1 MIKNV
6 NNTLLQDWLK
16 RNPLTVYY
24 ELAEPVITEISLKGY
39 PYVYK
44 DGSVQLNT
52 EIPHTTKVKYNV
64 NQEHL
69 INGQNETIIRH
80 DKQIDNLYDYIELY
94 LEEEYRMELFRM
106 QLELSL

>member
-1 MIKNV
+1 MK
-6 NNTLLQDWLK
+6 Q
-16 RNPLTVYY
+16 NPLTVYY
-24 ELAEPVITEISLKGY
+24 ELDAPIIHEIRLTGF
-39 PYVYK
+39 PFVYE

-52 EIPHTTKVKYNV
+52 KLPHKTLVDYNV
-64 NQEHL
+64 NQEQL
-69 INGQNETIIRH
+69 INNQNETIIRH